1 MTRRTSDQ
9 ANPHD
14 GPQELIDFG
23 QELIPATQK
32 QQRVNDVFRSVASSY
47 DIMNDVMSLGIHRLW
62 KDSLINLISPQPNH
76 RLIDLAGGTGDIAAR
91 FLSRGGG
98 DAVICDVNPAMMR
111 AGMDRPLMRPYQD
124 HLQWVAGDAS
134 KLPFPDASA
143 DVITISFGLRNVT
156 DRDAAL
162 AEAHRVLKPS
172 GRFFCLEFS
181 QVRKRSLSAIYAL
194 WSELLPG
201 IGAIV
206 AKDAASYRYLV
217 ESIKRFP
224 NQETLAAMMGAAGF
238 ARVRHRDL
246 SGGIAAIHCGW
257 KEST

>member
-1 MTRRTSDQ
+1 MTKRTSDQ
-9 ANPHD
+9 AAAHD
-14 GPQELIDFG
+14 TTDALIDFG
-23 QELIPATQK
+23 HELIPAAQK

-62 KDSLINLISPQPNH
+62 KDSLINLISPEPGH
-76 RLIDLAGGTGDIAAR
+76 HLIDLAGGTGDIAAR

-98 DAVICDVNPAMMR
+98 NAVICDVNPAMMH
-111 AGMDRPLMRPYQD
+111 AGRDRPLMRPYQD
-124 HLQWVAGDAS
+124 QLQWVAGDAS
-134 KLPFPDASA
+134 QLPFPDASA

-156 DRDAAL
+156 DRNAAL

-181 QVRKRSLSAIYAL
+181 HVRIRSLSALYAL

-201 IGAIV
+201 IGAII

-224 NQETLAAMMGAAGF
+224 DQETLAAMMGAAGF
-238 ARVRHRDL
+238 ARIRHRDL

-257 KEST
+257 KAAQ

>member
-9 ANPHD
+9 AAED
-14 GPQELIDFG
+14 AEPQDLIDFG
-23 QELIPATQK
+23 HELIPTTQK

-47 DIMNDVMSLGIHRLW
+47 DVMNDVMSLGIHRLW
-62 KDSLINLISPQPNH
+62 KDSLINLISPEPGH

-98 DAVICDVNPAMMR
+98 SAVICDVNPAMMH
-111 AGMDRPLMRPYQD
+111 AGRERPLMRPYQD
-124 HLQWVAGDAS
+124 QLHWVAGDAS

-143 DVITISFGLRNVT
+143 DVMTISFGLRNVT
-156 DRDAAL
+156 DRNAAL

-181 QVRKRSLSAIYAL
+181 HVRQRSLSALYGL

-201 IGAIV
+201 IGAII
-206 AKDAASYRYLV
+206 ARDAASYRYLV

-224 NQETLAAMMGAAGF
+224 DQETLAAMMGAAGF
-238 ARVRHRDL
+238 ARIRHRDL

-257 KEST
+257 KAAL